1 MRKRGAERK
10 TPTQATLIKALVD
23 KQTFATL
30 IEFHGGWEKFGV
42 CHAEMME
49 WVDSDIREHK
59 RNLALIPRGHLKT
72 TVLTVLDILHSLYI
86 NPNLRI
92 YIGSAGFGLSKAIL
106 REIMANFSDRW
117 LQDNVWNNRPHISG
131 RLVPVLDSYGR
142 IQRKREKT
150 QAGGDVELEELDE
163 DKKVI
168 WRADLGIQLLRPDK
182 LKEPT
187 ICIGSAESPQTGFH
201 YDRLYLDD
209 IINFQNYDKPEKIE
223 RLDIWRDDL
232 FNVLDDSYFDEELYS
247 ALCSCTRNAKYR
259 EVFRN
264 YCNVGGDV
272 LVVGTRYF
280 RHDWYKKLIDAE
292 DENTEDFR
300 TYVRNI
306 YKNGDNPSDGYL
318 WHERW
323 TEKIDQQRRRTTSV
337 KNFNAQYLNRIVV
350 SAEQVIPW
358 STTTTL
364 NPAGM
369 IRREGT
375 LKVLYET
382 AKEKLDITPYCV
394 VDPAATYNPT
404 SDYTAIVIGGKDKH
418 GNLYVFDLWCGK
430 EASTKWIKRCLD
442 MCKKWNIRRV
452 TLETVGFAKELKN
465 TFKMV
470 MEDSYPVAVV
480 DYSPK
485 GKSGKKERIENG
497 LQPLMMNSKLY
508 VMPWMSKLEY
518 VTEQFDFFPS
528 ETVKDDVPDAIQ
540 ILNEICKAPASHFSN
555 SNEHLNINK
564 TYGGIC

>member
-10 TPTQATLIKALVD
+10 KPTQQELIKALVD
-23 KQTFATL
+23 KRTFCDI
-30 IEFHGGWEKFGV
+30 IEFHGGWARFGE
-42 CHAEMME
+42 CHAEMMD
-49 WVDSDIREHK
+49 WYDNDRRVHR

-72 TVLTVLDILHSLYI
+72 TVMTVLDILHSLYV

-92 YIGSAGFGLSKAIL
+92 YIGSSGFGLSKAIL
-106 REIMANFSDRW
+106 REIMANFSDHW
-117 LQDNVWNNRPHISG
+117 LQENVWNNRPHIEG

-150 QAGGDVELEELDE
+150 QAGGDMELEELDE

-187 ICIGSAESPQTGFH
+187 VCIGSAESPQTGFH

-232 FNVLDDSYFDEELYS
+232 FNVLDDNYFDEELYS
-247 ALCSCTRNAKYR
+247 ALCSCTRNVKYR
-259 EVFRN
+259 EIFKH

-280 RHDWYKKLIDAE
+280 RHDWYKKLIDLEIDSAE
-292 DENTEDFR
+292 DFKTF
-300 TYVRNI
+300 VRNI
-306 YKNGDNPSDGYL
+306 YKNGENNADGYL

-323 TEKIDQQRRRTTSV
+323 SETIEQQRRRSTSI

-350 SAEQVIPW
+350 SADQVIPW
-358 STTTTL
+358 STMTTI

-369 IRREGT
+369 TRRENT

-382 AKEKLDITPYCV
+382 SKEKLDITPFCV
-394 VDPAATYNPT
+394 IDPAATYNTT
-404 SDYTAIVIGGKDKH
+404 SDYTAIVVGGKDKH
-418 GNLYVFDLWCGK
+418 GNLYVFDVWCGK
-430 EASTKWIKRCLD
+430 EASTKWIKKCID
-442 MCKKWNIRRV
+442 MCKKWNIKRV

-465 TFKMV
+465 TFKML
-470 MEDSYPVAVV
+470 MPSDYPIAIV

-485 GKSGKKERIENG
+485 GRSGKKERIENG
-497 LQPLMMNSKLY
+497 LQPLMMNGKLY
-508 VMPWMSKLEY
+508 VMPWVSKLDY
-518 VTEQFDFFPS
+518 ITDQFDFFPS
-528 ETVKDDVPDAIQ
+528 ETVKDDVPDAFQ
-540 ILNEICKAPASHFSN
+540 MLNEISKPPATNFSN
-555 SNEHLNINK
+555 ANPHLNVNK
-564 TYGGIC
+564 TYGGIF

>member
-10 TPTQATLIKALVD
+10 TPTKAELIKALVD
-23 KQTFATL
+23 KKAFADL
-30 IEFHGGWEKFGV
+30 IEFHGGWSKFGQ
-42 CHAEMME
+42 CHSDMMD
-49 WVDSDIREHK
+49 WVDADVREHR
-59 RNLALIPRGHLKT
+59 RNLLLIPRGHLKT
-72 TVLTVLDILHSLYI
+72 TVCTVLDILHSLYI

-92 YIGSAGFGLSKAIL
+92 YIGSSGFGLSKAIL

-142 IQRKREKT
+142 IERKRQKT
-150 QAGGDVELEELDE
+150 QAGGDMELEEE
-163 DKKVI
+163 EEKKVI

-247 ALCSCTRNAKYR
+247 TLCSCTRNAEYR
-259 EVFRN
+259 ERFKQ
-264 YCNVGGDV
+264 YCDVGGDV

-280 RHDWYKKLIDAE
+280 RHDWYKKLVDLE
-292 DENTEDFR
+292 ESGETEDFR
-300 TYVRNI
+300 TYVKNI
-306 YKNGDNPSDGYL
+306 YKNGENDIDGYL

-323 TEKIDQQRRRTTSV
+323 NLKNEMQRRRSTSV

-350 SAEQVIPW
+350 SDEQVIPW
-358 STTTTL
+358 SYMTTL

-369 IRREGT
+369 TRRENT

-382 AKEKLDITPYCV
+382 KTEKLDITPFCV
-394 VDPAATYNPT
+394 IDPAATYNPT
-404 SDYTAIVIGGKDKH
+404 SDYTAVVIGGKDKH
-418 GNLYVFDLWCGK
+418 NNLYIFDLWCGK
-430 EASTKWIKRCLD
+430 EASTKWVKRCIE
-442 MCKKWNIRRV
+442 MCRKWNIRRV

-465 TFKMV
+465 TFKMI
-470 MEDSYPVAVV
+470 MPDDYPISIV

-485 GKSGKKERIENG
+485 GKSGKKDRIENG
-497 LQPLMMNSKLY
+497 LQPLMMNGKLF
-508 VMPWMSKLEY
+508 VMPWVSKLEY
-518 VTEQFDFFPS
+518 VTEQFDFFPT
-528 ETVKDDVPDAIQ
+528 ETVKDDVPDAFQ
-540 ILNEICKAPASHFSN
+540 MLNEITKAPN
-555 SNEHLNINK
+555 SNLTNANTHLVTNK
-564 TYGGIC
+564 YWGGLS